1 MKERV
6 LKQIKVRWKNSSFE
20 KSMRLLTKCDQK
32 KIILI
37 ALIQVF
43 ISFLDLFGIFT
54 FTLLGSLAYGQF
66 RNQTPPGGVQR
77 ILELFSISNL
87 QFETQC
93 FVLICVSLLSLGG
106 RTLFSI
112 FFTRRILFFL
122 SLYSAKISSAIVTKL
137 LSQSL
142 LFIQGKP
149 SQQFLYASTRG
160 VEYIF
165 IDIIAT
171 SLVLLTDISLLL
183 ILLVAFAIL
192 DPLITLQLLV
202 VFFITVY
209 FLNRFMRQKVINL
222 GNVSSELNISSNS
235 LLQGILDSF
244 RLIFVSQRQSFFA
257 DAFLRK
263 RHDLSKVMAEISFMP
278 YISKYVFEI
287 ILIFGIAIVGLFQI
301 VFNDNTRAIQTILL
315 VFAASTRLAPSLLRI
330 QSGLISIQRGIG
342 QASSTFQ
349 LLDELGDLHELEAGK
364 LGHANL
370 NSSFRPKT
378 EIVPEIRVDGISF
391 NYPNAAIAAISD
403 VTLFIPAGAY
413 VAIVGPSGSGKSTL
427 ADLMLGVLIPT
438 KGTVTISDLPPF
450 SASSKWPGAISYVP
464 QDTVIMDGTFREN
477 IAFGYRPEEV
487 PSESFVQTLS
497 SSSLQE
503 FIANQPEGLE
513 SQVGERGTKMSGGQ
527 RQRLGLARALLT
539 QPRIL
544 VLDEATSSL
553 DGETEEIIS
562 NNLADLRGNT
572 TVVVIAHRLSTV
584 RKADIVIYLSGGKV
598 LAIGNFEEVR
608 LIVPA
613 FEAQANLMGL

>member
-6 LKQIKVRWKNSSFE
+6 LKQIKVGWKNSSFE
-20 KSMRLLTKCDQK
+20 KSVRLLTKREQK

-37 ALIQVF
+37 ALIQIF
-43 ISFLDLFGIFT
+43 ISFLDLFGIIT
-54 FTLLGSLAYGQF
+54 FTLLGSLVYGQTQ
-66 RNQTPPGGVQR
+66 NPTPLGGVQR
-77 ILELFSISNL
+77 VLELVGMSNL

-93 FVLICVSLLSLGG
+93 LVLICVSLLSLGG

-122 SLYSAKISSAIVTKL
+122 SLSSAKISAAIVAKL

-171 SLVLLTDISLLL
+171 SLVLLTDLSLLL
-183 ILLVAFAIL
+183 ILLLAFVIV

-202 VFFITVY
+202 VFLVTTY
-209 FLNRFMRQKVINL
+209 FLNRFLRQKVTNL
-222 GNVSSELNISSNS
+222 GNDSSELIISSNS

-263 RHDLSKVMAEISFMP
+263 RHDLSRVMAEISFMP
-278 YISKYVFEI
+278 YISKYVFEV
-287 ILIFGIAIVGLFQI
+287 ILIVGVVIVGLFQI
-301 VFNDNTRAIQTILL
+301 IFNDSAHAIQTILL
-315 VFAASTRLAPSLLRI
+315 VLAASTRLAPSLLRI
-330 QSGLISIQRGIG
+330 QSGLMSIRRGIG

-349 LLDELGDLHELEAGK
+349 LLDELGDLHELQQEK
-364 LGHANL
+364 LGSTNF
-370 NSSFRPKT
+370 NSSFISKT

-391 NYPNAAIAAISD
+391 NYPNTTIAAISD

-427 ADLMLGVLIPT
+427 ADLMLGILIPT
-438 KGTVTISDLPPF
+438 KGTVTISDLPPL
-450 SASSKWPGAISYVP
+450 SASAKYPGAISYVP

-487 PSESFVQTLS
+487 PSESFVQTLR

-553 DGETEEIIS
+553 DGGTEEIIS
-562 NNLADLRGNT
+562 NNLAELHRNT

-584 RKADIVIYLSGGKV
+584 RKADIVIYLSEGKV

-608 LIVPA
+608 LLVPA